1 MQSRELIVQLNYDLL
16 EMFNYNNFINDRISQ
31 IKECVLKQN
40 IREQYLTSLDNFIE
54 DVEELKS
61 RVVDLSDEQK

>member
-1 MQSRELIVQLNYDLL
+1 MRELVVQLNYDLL

-31 IKECVLKQN
+31 IKECALKQN
-40 IREQYLTSLDNFIE
+40 VREQCLATLDNFIE

-61 RVVDLSDEQK
+61 RVVDLSDEQ